1 MSTDP
6 IVSGSTTNSAN
17 NSTTNGGARSTAS
30 SSPLRV
36 WGPWV
41 LLVVVVVAVLS
52 VATFTSRSSPTAADR
67 VNNISLTI
75 KCPVCAGESVA
86 VSNAPASLEIRKEIA
101 EQVQQSQ
108 TDEQIRS
115 YYAAKY
121 GEAILLT
128 PSASGINALVWILPV
143 VALALAIAGLAIA
156 FRRWSV
162 APTARAT
169 DADRELVASA
179 MSGDASNAHVEAEPI
194 DDEHGEGN
202 SR

>member
-1 MSTDP
+1 
-6 IVSGSTTNSAN
+6 VA
-17 NSTTNGGARSTAS
+17 
-30 SSPLRV
+30 LF
-36 WGPWV
+36 
-41 LLVVVVVAVLS
+41 VVVVAVLS
-52 VATFTSRSSPTAADR
+52 VATFTTRSAPTAQDR
-67 VNNISLTI
+67 VNNISFTI

-101 EQVQQSQ
+101 EQVQQGQ

-143 VALALAIAGLAIA
+143 VALALAIAGLIIA
-156 FRRWSV
+156 FRRWS
-162 APTARAT
+162 TSDFDSAT
-169 DADRELVASA
+169 DADREIVAAA
-179 MSGDASNAHVEAEPI
+179 MVGEPVEPSFE
-194 DDEHGEGN
+194 DEHGEGN

>member
-1 MSTDP
+1 MSPDSNA
-6 IVSGSTTNSAN
+6 IDSTAANSSAAN
-17 NSTTNGGARSTAS
+17 GDARSATA
-30 SSPLRV
+30 SSPLRI

-41 LLVVVVVAVLS
+41 LLVVVVIAVLS
-52 VATFTSRSSPTAADR
+52 VATFTARSAPTAADR
-67 VNNISLTI
+67 VNNISFTI

-101 EQVQQSQ
+101 EQVQQGQ
-108 TDEQIRS
+108 TDEQIRR

-128 PSASGINALVWILPV
+128 PSATGINALVWILPV
-143 VALALAIAGLAIA
+143 VALALAMAGLGIA

-162 APTARAT
+162 APAERAT

-179 MSGDASNAHVEAEPI
+179 MAADTSPHQVDEEPI
-194 DDEHGEGN
+194 DEEHGEGN

>member
-1 MSTDP
+1 MSADT
-6 IVSGSTTNSAN
+6 
-17 NSTTNGGARSTAS
+17 GARGRT
-30 SSPLRV
+30 SPLRV

-41 LLVVVVVAVLS
+41 AILVVVITVLS
-52 VATFTSRSSPTAADR
+52 IATFTSRTAPTAQDR
-67 VNNISLTI
+67 VNNISATV

-101 EQVQQSQ
+101 EQVQQGQ
-108 TDEQIRS
+108 TDDQIRS

-128 PSASGINALVWILPV
+128 PSAEGINALVWILPV

-156 FRRWSV
+156 FRRWSTTTV
-162 APTARAT
+162 DAAT
-169 DADRELVASA
+169 DEDRQLVATA
-179 MSGDASNAHVEAEPI
+179 LAGETAPPTEPTF
-194 DDEHGEGN
+194 DDPHGEGS

>member
-1 MSTDP
+1 MSADP
-6 IVSGSTTNSAN
+6 TAGS
-17 NSTTNGGARSTAS
+17 GARSTTA

-41 LLVVVVVAVLS
+41 LLAVVVIAVLS
-52 VATFTSRSSPTAADR
+52 VATFTSRSAPTAADR
-67 VNNISLTI
+67 VNNISFTV

-101 EQVQQSQ
+101 EQVQQGQ

-143 VALALAIAGLAIA
+143 VALALAIAGLGIA

-162 APTARAT
+162 APTERAT

-179 MSGDASNAHVEAEPI
+179 MAGDTSNEHVEAEPI

>member
-1 MSTDP
+1 MSIDP
-6 IVSGSTTNSAN
+6 TSPTNSTHGVA
-17 NSTTNGGARSTAS
+17 TRSTS
-30 SSPLRV
+30 PSSPLRV

-41 LLVVVVVAVLS
+41 LLAVVVIAVLS
-52 VATFTSRSSPTAADR
+52 VATFTARSAPTAADR
-67 VNNISLTI
+67 VNNISVTI

-101 EQVQQSQ
+101 EQVQQGQ
-108 TDEQIRS
+108 TDEQIRR

-128 PSASGINALVWILPV
+128 PSATGINALVWILPV
-143 VALALAIAGLAIA
+143 VALALAIAGLGIA

-162 APTARAT
+162 APTERAT

-179 MSGDASNAHVEAEPI
+179 MAGDASSEQVDEEPI
-194 DDEHGEGN
+194 DEEHGEGN

>member
-1 MSTDP
+1 MNTDP
-6 IVSGSTTNSAN
+6 TGSSSTTNS
-17 NSTTNGGARSTAS
+17 TTTTGSARSTTA

-36 WGPWV
+36 WGPWA
-41 LLVVVVVAVLS
+41 LLVVVVIAVLS
-52 VATFTSRSSPTAADR
+52 VATFTSRSAPTAADR
-67 VNNISLTI
+67 VNNISFTV

-101 EQVQQSQ
+101 EQVQQGQ

-143 VALALAIAGLAIA
+143 VALALAMAGLGIA

-162 APTARAT
+162 APTERAT
-169 DADRELVASA
+169 DADRELVATA
-179 MSGDASNAHVEAEPI
+179 MAGDASNEHVEAESI

>member
-1 MSTDP
+1 MSA
-6 IVSGSTTNSAN
+6 SAK
-17 NSTTNGGARSTAS
+17 S
-30 SSPLRV
+30 SAGPSPLRL

-41 LLVVVVVAVLS
+41 ALLVVIVAVLS
-52 VATFTSRSSPTAADR
+52 VATFTSRSAPTAQDR
-67 VNNISLTI
+67 VNNISATV

-101 EQVQQSQ
+101 EQVQQGQS
-108 TDEQIRS
+108 DDQIRS

-128 PSASGINALVWILPV
+128 PSASGLNALVWILPV

-156 FRRWSV
+156 FRRWSTTTV
-162 APTARAT
+162 DAAT
-169 DADRELVASA
+169 DEDRQLVATA
-179 MSGDASNAHVEAEPI
+179 LAGETAPPTEPTF
-194 DDEHGEGN
+194 DDPHGEGS

>member
-1 MSTDP
+1 MSTD
-6 IVSGSTTNSAN
+6 SNASDSTAADSNAAN
-17 NSTTNGGARSTAS
+17 GDARSATA

-41 LLVVVVVAVLS
+41 LLVVVVIAVLS
-52 VATFTSRSSPTAADR
+52 VATFTARSAPTAADR
-67 VNNISLTI
+67 VNNISFTI

-101 EQVQQSQ
+101 EQVQQGQ
-108 TDEQIRS
+108 TDEQIRR

-128 PSASGINALVWILPV
+128 PSATGINALVWILPV
-143 VALALAIAGLAIA
+143 VALALAMAGLGIA

-162 APTARAT
+162 APVERAT

-179 MSGDASNAHVEAEPI
+179 MAADMSPYQVDEEPI
-194 DDEHGEGN
+194 DEEHGEGN

>member
-6 IVSGSTTNSAN
+6 NASDSTAANSSAAN
-17 NSTTNGGARSTAS
+17 GDARSATA

-41 LLVVVVVAVLS
+41 LLAVVVVAVLS
-52 VATFTSRSSPTAADR
+52 VATFTARSAPTAADR
-67 VNNISLTI
+67 VNNISVTI
-75 KCPVCAGESVA
+75 KCPKCAGESVA
-86 VSNAPASLEIRKEIA
+86 VSNAPASLEIRKQIA
-101 EQVQQSQ
+101 EQVQQGQ

-121 GEAILLT
+121 GEAVLLT

-143 VALALAIAGLAIA
+143 VALALAIAGLGIA

-162 APTARAT
+162 APIERAT

-179 MSGDASNAHVEAEPI
+179 MAGDTPNKHVEAEPI

>member
-1 MSTDP
+1 MSAVDDRAP
-6 IVSGSTTNSAN
+6 RSAP
-17 NSTTNGGARSTAS
+17 
-30 SSPLRV
+30 SPLRV

-41 LLVVVVVAVLS
+41 LLVVVIVAVLS
-52 VATFTSRSSPTAADR
+52 VATFTSRSAPTAADR
-67 VNNISLTI
+67 VNNISVTI

-101 EQVQQSQ
+101 EQVQQGQ

-128 PSASGINALVWILPV
+128 PSASGVNALVWILPV

-162 APTARAT
+162 APTERAT
-169 DADRELVASA
+169 DDDRALVAA
-179 MSGDASNAHVEAEPI
+179 ALAGGTAPEPDAEPELI
-194 DDEHGEGN
+194 DDEHGEGA